1 MRKLPFDTITFCYHP
16 NAMQEADFARLEAF
30 LAENGKLFKN
40 FEAKPSMRKRTLYD
54 DLMRTLYHI
63 KWSRR

>member
-1 MRKLPFDTITFCYHP
+1 MERQEYDALKAKIAYHMDRYYNQDAP
-16 NAMQEADFARLEAF
+16 EISDEA
-30 LAENGKLFKN
+30 
-40 FEAKPSMRKRTLYD
+40 YD